1 MRVIRAFF
9 HFPSSNGEDT
19 VKGVR
24 YLPDGMEPVGIVQ
37 FSHGMVEH
45 IGRYENVMISLA
57 QHGFAVY
64 GHDHLG
70 HGATASKPERR
81 GYFAPEDGVGCLI
94 EDVYQVTRRAQQE
107 CPGLPLTL
115 VGHSMGSLVARLYC
129 LKYAGS
135 LARAVF
141 VGTPAKNDL
150 AGAGLKMANRIE
162 KKKSP
167 FYRSQLLDKLTLG
180 SMNRGVKKPKTP
192 KDWLS
197 RDSKKVEE
205 NLADP
210 LCNFIFTASAF
221 ADLYRM
227 TIQANSENWFAS
239 FPKGLPVYLLAGD
252 ADPVGRYGK
261 GVQEIYQNLRDAGVK
276 NVWIKRY
283 PEARHELFQEINRQ
297 EVLLDL
303 LEILSGMKEQE
314 GEMG

>member
-1 MRVIRAFF
+1 MRVMRDFF
-9 HFPSSNGEDT
+9 QIPSINGEDI

-45 IGRYENVMISLA
+45 IGRYENVMIFLA

-70 HGATASKPERR
+70 HGATASKAERL
-81 GYFAPEDGVGCLI
+81 GYFAAENGAQCLI
-94 EDVYQVTRRAQQE
+94 EDVYQVTQRAQKDF
-107 CPGLPLTL
+107 PNLPVTL

-129 LKYAGS
+129 QKHADSLK
-135 LARAVF
+135 RAVF

-150 AGAGLKMANRIE
+150 AGLGLKIAKTMKE
-162 KKKSP
+162 KKGS
-167 FYRSQLLDKLTLG
+167 FYRSSLLDKLTLG
-180 SMNRGVKKPKTP
+180 SMNRGIKKPRTP

-197 RDSKKVEE
+197 RDIKKVEE

-210 LCNFIFTASAF
+210 FCNFIFTTSAF
-221 ADLYRM
+221 ADLYDM
-227 TIQANSENWFAS
+227 TIQANSKSWFES
-239 FPKGLPVYLLAGD
+239 FPKALPVYLLAGD

-261 GVQEIYQNLRDAGVK
+261 GVQEIYQNLKEAGVK
-276 NVWIKRY
+276 KVWIKRY
-283 PEARHELFQEINRQ
+283 PDARHELFQEINRQ

-314 GEMG
+314 E